1 MAREDRPLPGSI
13 RDRARRR
20 LAAIVIG
27 VVGAIVIGVVIVTVL
42 FLTGEF
48 DPADPLP
55 SPTDLPV
62 ATPTLTPATPTP
74 TSAATPDDGEPV
86 YPPGSLPGML
96 AMAPDRIDGDDTGLP
111 IEATWADL
119 ATWFELMG
127 LDPASASDAELEVAM
142 ASVEI
147 PGVLQTR
154 GLSDDWRDLYGFG
167 VREVQQVL
175 TIGHA
180 PDQVVIMRGEFDPD
194 ALYDTWVRNGYFA
207 VEVEETTIWSLF
219 PGDRIDLTAPAS
231 RPALGLLNNIMIL
244 GDDLIV
250 ASARQSGMADFLRV
264 ANGSDASLLDHD
276 DLEQAVVEWEPLGYP
291 VTALLADGTI
301 LEVPAPETGDDPDA
315 SEGTAVATPLADA
328 PVPEVELVLFGVFP
342 GDDDPAM
349 TRMRVIMMYADDT
362 DDLASAPRIVEA
374 RNEENANWT
383 DQYRLESIELVGA
396 DEEMVEVVI
405 SRTGS
410 STQSW
415 SQMIEDRNLDP
426 LSWSMEE
433 S

>member
-1 MAREDRPLPGSI
+1 MAREDRPVPGSI

-27 VVGAIVIGVVIVTVL
+27 VVGAIAIGAVIVSVL

-62 ATPTLTPATPTP
+62 ATPTQAPATPIP
-74 TSAATPDDGEPV
+74 TSGATPDDGEPA
-86 YPPGSLPGML
+86 YPAGSLPGMMAL
-96 AMAPDRIDGDDTGLP
+96 APDRIDGDDTGLP

-119 ATWFELMG
+119 ATWFELMN
-127 LDPASASDAELEVAM
+127 LDPATATDAELETAM
-142 ASVEI
+142 ASLEI

-154 GLSDDWRDLYGFG
+154 GLSEDWRDLYGFS
-167 VREVQQVL
+167 VRDVQQVL

-180 PDQVVIMRGEFDPD
+180 PDQVVIMRGAFDPD
-194 ALYDTWVRNGYFA
+194 VLYDTWVRNGYFA
-207 VEVEETTIWSLF
+207 VEVEETTVWSLF

-231 RPALGLLNNIMIL
+231 RPALGLLNNIMIV

-250 ASARQSGMADFLRV
+250 ASARQSGMEDALRV
-264 ANGSDASLLDHD
+264 ANGSDASLLDHN
-276 DLEQAVVEWEPLGYP
+276 DLEQAVAVWGPLGYP
-291 VTALLADGTI
+291 VSAILADGTI
-301 LEVPAPETGDDPDA
+301 LEVPAPVTGDDPDA

-328 PVPEVELVLFGVFP
+328 PVPEVGLVLFGVFP
-342 GDDDPAM
+342 GADDPSM
-349 TRMRVIMMYADDT
+349 TRMRMIMMYAGEA
-362 DDLASAPRIVEA
+362 DDLELVPAIVKA
-374 RNEENANWT
+374 RADEHGGWT
-383 DQYRLESIELVGA
+383 DRYRLESIDLVG
-396 DEEMVEVVI
+396 DDVDMVEVEL
-405 SRTGS
+405 SRTEAS
-410 STQSW
+410 VPTW

-426 LSWSMEE
+426 LSWSDEE